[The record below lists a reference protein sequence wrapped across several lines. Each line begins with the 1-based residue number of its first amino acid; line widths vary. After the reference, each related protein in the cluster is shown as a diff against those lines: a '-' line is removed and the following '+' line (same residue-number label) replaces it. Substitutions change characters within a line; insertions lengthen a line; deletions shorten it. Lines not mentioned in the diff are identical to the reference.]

1 MCPLCLRADFL
12 TRLCPA
18 CDYRPHSLF
27 IAFETRVRSPATN
40 SFPAPTPVQ
49 PVIFELAR
57 KRASSLCALCV
68 CAQISRRDFVWLG
81 LQTGLFY
88 FWPFKRGCARPQLS
102 SAHPACLLPACCCVR
117 DAWLLGATHACS
129 CAALTTAFVRIARRH
144 IPTQGRA
151 ETTIAIKHAAAKTEH
166 AKILVTTHHQAARE
180 RVAGDRVAGDR
191 AAGDRAA
198 GDRAAGD
205 RERQATER
213 RTADRA
219 CRGRACTR
227 HRFRILCMYFVACVV
242 YWQ

>member
-1 MCPLCLRADFL
+1 VFARRFL
-12 TRLCPA
+12 DATSSGL
-18 CDYRPHSLF
+18 DYKRDSFTFGLSNEG
-27 IAFETRVRSPATN
+27 ALAR
-40 SFPAPTPVQ
+40 SFP
-49 PVIFELAR
+49 
-57 KRASSLCALCV
+57 
-68 CAQISRRDFVWLG
+68 G
-81 LQTGLFY
+81 
-88 FWPFKRGCARPQLS
+88 
-102 SAHPACLLPACCCVR
+102 SAHPACLLLPACCCVR

-151 ETTIAIKHAAAKTEH
+151 EMTIAIKHAAAKTEH

-180 RVAGDRVAGDR
+180 RVAGDRV
-191 AAGDRAA
+191 AGDRAA

>member
-88 FWPFKRGCARPQLS
+88 FWPFKRGCVRPQLS
-102 SAHPACLLPACCCVR
+102 SAHPLCACYPPAAVCET
-117 DAWLLGATHACS
+117 LGCLAPHM
-129 CAALTTAFVRIARRH
+129 CAAAQPSQPHSYALLAGTYLRRERTGRDDHRDQARRC
-144 IPTQGRA
+144 Q
-151 ETTIAIKHAAAKTEH
+151 
-166 AKILVTTHHQAARE
+166 
-180 RVAGDRVAGDR
+180 
-191 AAGDRAA
+191 
-198 GDRAAGD
+198 
-205 RERQATER
+205 
-213 RTADRA
+213 DRA
-219 CRGRACTR
+219 CQDLGDHAPPSGTCIDTYVNTC
-227 HRFRILCMYFVACVV
+227 ID
-242 YWQ
+242 

>member
-1 MCPLCLRADFL
+1 MCPLCLRADFS
-12 TRLCPA
+12 TRLRLA
-18 CDYRPHSLF
+18 WDYK
-27 IAFETRVRSPATN
+27 
-40 SFPAPTPVQ
+40 
-49 PVIFELAR
+49 R
-57 KRASSLCALCV
+57 K
-68 CAQISRRDFVWLG
+68 
-81 LQTGLFY
+81 LFY

-198 GDRAAGD
+198 GDR
-205 RERQATER
+205 ERQATER

>member
-1 MCPLCLRADFL
+1 MCPLCLRADFS
-12 TRLCPA
+12 TRLRLA
-18 CDYRPHSLF
+18 WTTNGTLLLL
-27 IAFETRVRSPATN
+27 AFQTRVRSPAA
-40 SFPAPTPVQ
+40 FQRPPCV
-49 PVIFELAR
+49 LATR
-57 KRASSLCALCV
+57 LLLCARRLVAWRHTCV
-68 CAQISRRDFVWLG
+68 QLRSPHNRIRTHCSQAHTYAG
-81 LQTGLFY
+81 TGRE
-88 FWPFKRGCARPQLS
+88 P
-102 SAHPACLLPACCCVR
+102 
-117 DAWLLGATHACS
+117 
-129 CAALTTAFVRIARRH
+129 
-144 IPTQGRA
+144 

>member
-12 TRLCPA
+12 TRLRPA

-102 SAHPACLLPACCCVR
+102 RQRPPCVLATRLLLC
-117 DAWLLGATHACS
+117 
-129 CAALTTAFVRIARRH
+129 ARRLVAWRH
-144 IPTQGRA
+144 TCVQLRSPHNRIRTHCSQAHTYAGTGRDDHRDQA
-151 ETTIAIKHAAAKTEH
+151 RRCQDRACQDLGDHAPPSGTRASGGR
-166 AKILVTTHHQAARE
+166 QSGGRQSGG
-180 RVAGDRVAGDR
+180 RQSGRRQSGRRQR

-198 GDRAAGD
+198 DG
-205 RERQATER
+205 
-213 RTADRA
+213 
-219 CRGRACTR
+219 
-227 HRFRILCMYFVACVV
+227 
-242 YWQ
+242 